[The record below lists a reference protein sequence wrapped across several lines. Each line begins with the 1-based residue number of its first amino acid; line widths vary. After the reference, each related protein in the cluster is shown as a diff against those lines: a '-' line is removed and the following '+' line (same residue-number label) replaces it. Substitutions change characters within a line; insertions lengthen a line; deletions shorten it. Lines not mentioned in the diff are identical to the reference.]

1 MDVVVVGAGAAG
13 MMCAAQ
19 AAARGRRVL
28 LIDHRGKIGER
39 IRISGGGRCNVTNR
53 VVGAE
58 HYLSRNPHFCR
69 SALARY
75 TPADILSLLDRH
87 GVGWEER
94 DRGQVFCTRSAQDV
108 VALLRNECDAA
119 GVHWAN
125 PCLVSSIER
134 LNPSPA
140 MPSRFRLGTSAG
152 TIDCASLVIA
162 TGGLAAPPLGATPFG
177 YQAAAQFGVPVVEPA
192 PGLVPLVF
200 RDEDFGWAAPLSGVA
215 FDSRTRCPAGEA
227 PVFDGRTLIT
237 HTGLSGPAILQIS
250 SYWQTASQ
258 AGPPVSI
265 TIDLVPGRDVPLWL
279 AGARQGRRSLATV
292 LGDVLP
298 RRFAEA
304 MVSAHHWPVTMAELS
319 NQALSHIVDTL
330 SDWTMTPS
338 GTLGF
343 AKAEVTIGG
352 VDTRALS
359 SQTMETRHVPGLYF
373 IGEVVDVTGWL
384 GGYNFQWAWSS
395 GWVAGQH
402 W

>member
-28 LIDHRGKIGER
+28 LLDHWGKIGER

-53 VVGAE
+53 IVGAE
-58 HYLSRNPHFCR
+58 HYLSRNPHYCR

-75 TPADILSLLDRH
+75 TPADILALLDRH

-108 VALLRNECDAA
+108 VALLRRECDAT
-119 GVHWAN
+119 GVQWAN
-125 PCLVSSIER
+125 PCEVSSIER
-134 LNPSPA
+134 LNALPT
-140 MPSRFRLGTSAG
+140 MPSRFRLGTSCG
-152 TIDCASLVIA
+152 TFECAALVVA

-177 YQAAAQFGVPVVEPA
+177 YRVADQFGVPVVEPA

-200 RDEDFGWAAPLSGVA
+200 RDDDFRWAAPLSGVA
-215 FDSRTRCPAGEA
+215 FDSRTRCSDGDA
-227 PVFDGRTLIT
+227 PEFGGRALIT
-237 HTGLSGPAILQIS
+237 HKGLSGPAILQIS
-250 SYWQTASQ
+250 SYWQAASQ
-258 AGPPVSI
+258 AGPPASV
-265 TIDLVPGRDVPLWL
+265 TINIVPGRDVAQWL
-279 AGARQGRRSLATV
+279 AGARQGGRSLVTV
-292 LGDVLP
+292 LSDVLP
-298 RRFAEA
+298 HRFAEA
-304 MVSAHHWPVTMAELS
+304 MVAAHHWPVNVAELS
-319 NQALSHIVDTL
+319 NQALSRVVDTL
-330 SDWTMTPS
+330 SGWTMTPS

-359 SQTMETRHVPGLYF
+359 SQTMEARHVPGLYF

-384 GGYNFQWAWSS
+384 
-395 GWVAGQH
+395 
-402 W
+402 

>member
-13 MMCAAQ
+13 MMCAAR

-28 LIDHRGKIGER
+28 LVDHWGKIGER

-53 VVGAE
+53 IAGAE
-58 HYLSRNPHFCR
+58 HYLSRNPHYCR

-75 TPADILSLLDRH
+75 TPADILTLLDRH

-94 DRGQVFCTRSAQDV
+94 DHGQVFCTRSAQDV
-108 VALLRNECDAA
+108 VALLRSECDAA
-119 GVHWAN
+119 GVQWAN
-125 PCLVSSIER
+125 PCQVSSIER
-134 LNPSPA
+134 LGAGPPA
-140 MPSRFRLGTSAG
+140 AARFRLGTSRGAV
-152 TIDCASLVIA
+152 DCASLVVA

-177 YQAAAQFGVPVVEPA
+177 YQAAEQFGVPVVEPA

-215 FDSRTRCPAGEA
+215 FDSRTRCSASDA

-237 HTGLSGPAILQIS
+237 HKGLSGPAILQIS
-250 SYWQTASQ
+250 SYWQAASQ
-258 AGPPVSI
+258 AGPPASV
-265 TIDLVPGRDVPLWL
+265 TIGLVPDRDVARWL
-279 AGARQGRRSLATV
+279 AGARHGRRSLVSV
-292 LGDVLP
+292 LSDVLP

-304 MVSAHHWPVTMAELS
+304 MVSAHNWPVSMAGLS
-319 NQALSHIVDTL
+319 NQALSSVVDLLSGWTL
-330 SDWTMTPS
+330 TPS

-359 SQTMETRHVPGLYF
+359 SQTMEARHVSGLYF

-395 GWVAGQH
+395 GWVAGQYA
-402 W
+402 